1 MSQVDTNY
9 QDRHRDIQR
18 EIDWENEDCRL
29 LSNLSFEKFPYA
41 WSLCGTVLIGKDNSR
56 VKDNREKYR
65 KARLEYDDS
74 VKYDGY
80 WDVMET
86 IL

>member
-1 MSQVDTNY
+1 MSQHNTDY
-9 QDRHRDIQR
+9 QDRHKDIQR
-18 EIDWENEDCRL
+18 EIDRENEDCRL
-29 LSNLSFEKFPYA
+29 LSNLSCEKSPYV

-65 KARLEYDDS
+65 KARREYDDS